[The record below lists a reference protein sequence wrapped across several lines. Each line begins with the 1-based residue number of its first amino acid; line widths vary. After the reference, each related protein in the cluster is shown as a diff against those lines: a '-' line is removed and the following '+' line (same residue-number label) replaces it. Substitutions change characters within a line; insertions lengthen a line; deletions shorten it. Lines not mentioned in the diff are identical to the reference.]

1 MIGCY
6 SSKREPSMQI
16 KAIIFDLDNTLFDYM
31 KMKREATRAAA
42 RAMVDAGLKANRTE
56 LSQKLFDHYLDY
68 GIESDDAFQQYL
80 LKTYK
85 KLDYRILA
93 AAVNAYL
100 REKALHL
107 LPYPGVIETLKSL
120 KKRGLKLAIVSDGL
134 RLKVWMRLNA
144 AGLDRFFDTVVTYDD
159 TGKKK
164 PAKEPFL
171 KALSHLR
178 VKPHE
183 CLMVGDCPEK
193 DIVGAKACGMITCWA
208 KYGSRF
214 KVSVVDFVFNDI
226 AEILEV
232 LDNFI

>member
-1 MIGCY
+1 M
-6 SSKREPSMQI
+6 KI
-16 KAIIFDLDNTLFDYM
+16 KAVIFDLDNTLFDYM

-42 RAMVDAGLKANRTE
+42 RAMVDAGLKVNRAE
-56 LSQKLFDHYLDY
+56 LAKKLFDHYLDY

-107 LPYPGVIETLKSL
+107 HPYPGVIETLKSL

-144 AGLDRFFDTVVTYDD
+144 AGLDRYFDTVVTYDD
-159 TGKKK
+159 TGKQK

-171 KALSHLR
+171 KALSQLR
-178 VKPHE
+178 VRPKE
-183 CLMVGDCPEK
+183 CLMVGDWPEK
-193 DIVGAKACGMITCWA
+193 DMVGAKACGMKTCWA

-214 KVSVVDFVFNDI
+214 GKNADIDFVLEEVRDI
-226 AEILEV
+226 LKV
-232 LDNFI
+232 VKS

>member
-1 MIGCY
+1 M
-6 SSKREPSMQI
+6 KI
-16 KAIIFDLDNTLFDYM
+16 KAVIFDLDNTLFDYM

-42 RAMVDAGLKANRTE
+42 GAMVDAGLKANRAE
-56 LSQKLFDHYLDY
+56 LAKRLFDHYLDY

-100 REKALHL
+100 KEKALHL
-107 LPYPGVIETLKSL
+107 CSYPGVIETLKSL

-144 AGLDRFFDTVVTYDD
+144 AGLDRYFDTVVTYDD
-159 TGKKK
+159 TGKWK

-171 KALSHLR
+171 KALSQLR
-178 VKPHE
+178 VKPQE
-183 CLMVGDCPEK
+183 CFMVGDWPDK
-193 DIVGAKACGMITCWA
+193 DMVGAKSCGITTCWA

-214 KVSVVDFVFNDI
+214 EENRDVDYVL
-226 AEILEV
+226 EEVKGILKIV
-232 LDNFI
+232 KTMNS